1 MSILSRS
8 RLLHT
13 KTPVPNVPAHSKY
26 DGSQLQKAFRAGSRL
41 KPLHCGNLQGCS
53 YNALCTFK
61 LVILCAEERECN
73 CLRGQVNGHK
83 ATCTSPCPPPVWA
96 AVLANEFCRIFS
108 IPRFI
113 FACTSSCHCF
123 GLYCSRPRRA
133 WARVFV
139 TLALQFKGGSKQD
152 AWIGIWIVIRAECRH
167 CGHILVPAV
176 VNWLM

>member
-53 YNALCTFK
+53 YNALCTSKF
-61 LVILCAEERECN
+61 VILCAEGEECN

-83 ATCTSPCPPPVWA
+83 ATCTSPCPPPIWA
-96 AVLANEFCRIFS
+96 AVLANEFCLIFS

-113 FACTSSCHCF
+113 FACTLSGAIASDYIGPGPG
-123 GLYCSRPRRA
+123 GLGPE
-133 WARVFV
+133 F
-139 TLALQFKGGSKQD
+139 L
-152 AWIGIWIVIRAECRH
+152 
-167 CGHILVPAV
+167 
-176 VNWLM
+176 